1 MFKRIKIFFTISDE
15 GAMKMSIKCKV
26 EEITDRTVIGRTV
39 INGERDSNAGAV
51 ALGGFIVAVD
61 PSSTA
66 DSAPIFRRGIEEHFK
81 LPTKYLHVTHYH
93 GDHTRGV
100 GAFRDAVVVG
110 ARQLHEKMTRD
121 GKPHPPKLAFTD
133 KLIIEDGGHRVEL
146 QYAGG
151 HTVCSSVAYF
161 PEERVIFLG
170 DLLFADEFPWAGDPS
185 CNPDQWI
192 AFFEKTLRLSFDHV
206 VPGHGPLCGKEEV
219 RRQLRFLKELRENT
233 LKAVEMNAG
242 PAQIEIPP
250 IYEKVPESRDTRTLR
265 HFYDF
270 YSKKKD

>member
-1 MFKRIKIFFTISDE
+1 MSVECHIKET
-15 GAMKMSIKCKV
+15 
-26 EEITDRTVIGRTV
+26 TDRTVIGKTV

-51 ALGGFIVAVD
+51 ALDTFIVAVD

-93 GDHTRGV
+93 GDHTKGI
-100 GAFRDAVVVG
+100 GAFRDTVVVG
-110 ARQLHEKMTRD
+110 TSQLHQQMTR
-121 GKPHPPKLAFTD
+121 GGVPYPPELTFTD
-133 KLIIEDGGHRVEL
+133 KLIIEEGGHRVEL
-146 QYAGG
+146 HYGGG
-151 HTVCSSVAYF
+151 HTACSSIAYY

-185 CNPDQWI
+185 CDPDQWI
-192 AFFEKTLRLSFDHV
+192 AFLEETLRLDIIHV

-219 RRQLRFLKELRENT
+219 RRQLRFLKELRLNT
-233 LKAVEMNAG
+233 LKALEMDAG
-242 PAQIEIPP
+242 AAAIEMPT
-250 IYEKVPESRDTRTLR
+250 IYEEVPESRDTRTAR

-270 YSKKKD
+270 YSNKKDMIMF

>member
-1 MFKRIKIFFTISDE
+1 
-15 GAMKMSIKCKV
+15 MSFECSV
-26 EEITDRTVIGRTV
+26 EAVTKKTVIGRTV
-39 INGERDSNAGAV
+39 VDGEEDSNAGAI
-51 ALGGFIVAVD
+51 ALGDYIVAID
-61 PSSTA
+61 PSSSA

-81 LPTKYLHVTHYH
+81 LPTKYLLVTHYH
-93 GDHTRGV
+93 GDHTRGI
-100 GAFRDAVVVG
+100 GAFKDTIVIGAKQLRDQMSKG
-110 ARQLHEKMTRD
+110 
-121 GKPHPPKLAFTD
+121 GIPNPPEVMFTD
-133 KLIIEDGGHRVEL
+133 KLIIENGGSRVEL
-146 QYAGG
+146 RYAGG
-151 HTVCSSVAYF
+151 HTVCSTVAYF
-161 PEERVIFLG
+161 SEERVVFLG

-250 IYEKVPESRDTRTLR
+250 IYEKVPESRDTRTQR